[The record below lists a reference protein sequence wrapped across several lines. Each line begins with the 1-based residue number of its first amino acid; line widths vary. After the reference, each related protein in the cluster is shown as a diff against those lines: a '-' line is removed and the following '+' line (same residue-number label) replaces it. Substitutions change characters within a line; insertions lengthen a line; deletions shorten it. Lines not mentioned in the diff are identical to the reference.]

1 MNTIEKIKK
10 RLTDSQMKHIK
21 TVKEGEGTL
30 WVEFDFNGND
40 NKSFTYDFAKN
51 YMRVIANEKETKAEI
66 LLYGYIGQDFW
77 FDEKLDEESITD
89 LAVVRTIRDLETK
102 YNQIDIRINS
112 PGGSVYH
119 GDPIIT
125 AMRNSKAEIH
135 TYIDGMAASM
145 GFDIWIAG
153 DVRHMSVN
161 AKAMCHATS
170 SIEIGTA
177 QDMREA
183 ADRLDKFDDAAVMTF
198 AQATELSEKEI
209 RERFYDDYKDHWLT
223 AEDIKELGLITEID
237 DYEVEEVEE
246 KASKELIKEVTRIE
260 VLKEKEE
267 LTSEEMVERLEAEF
281 GGNIKIEF
289 TDQEETEEAKETRM
303 PQGKPIQALKNRISL
318 L

>member
-1 MNTIEKIKK
+1 MNTIDKIKK
-10 RLTDSQMKHIK
+10 RLTDGQFSKVK
-21 TVKEGEGTL
+21 TVKEGESTL
-30 WVEFDFNGND
+30 WVEFDFTGD
-40 NKSFTYDFAKN
+40 GEKTLTYDFAKN
-51 YMRVIANEKETKAEI
+51 YMRVVANEKETKAEMF
-66 LLYGYIGQDFW
+66 LYGYIGQDFW

-89 LAVVRTIRDLETK
+89 LAVVRTIRDLEQK
-102 YNQIDIRINS
+102 YNRIDVRINS

-177 QDMREA
+177 KDMREA

-198 AQATELSEKEI
+198 AQATGLSEQDI

-223 AEDIKELGLITEID
+223 ANDILELGLITEID
-237 DYEVEEVEE
+237 DYETEETEE
-246 KASKELIKEVTRIE
+246 KSSKDLIKEVTRVE
-260 VLKEKEE
+260 VVKEKEE
-267 LTSEEMVERLEAEF
+267 LTIDEMIERLEGEGLEVNKKEVEKVVLEDVKEITTPNLNRAE
-281 GGNIKIEF
+281 KILRL
-289 TDQEETEEAKETRM
+289 Q
-303 PQGKPIQALKNRISL
+303 N
-318 L
+318 